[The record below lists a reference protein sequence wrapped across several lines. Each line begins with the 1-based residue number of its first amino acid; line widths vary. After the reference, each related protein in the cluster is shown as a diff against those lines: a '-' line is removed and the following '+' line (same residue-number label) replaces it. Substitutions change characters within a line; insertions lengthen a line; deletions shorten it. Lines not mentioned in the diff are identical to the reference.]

1 MGDSSWGE
9 KMNKKDK
16 ENMQN
21 EWKNK
26 PVGYWIGAGLVIGTG
41 AGGGW
46 GVVFGNITLGAA
58 LGAGVGILLMAIL
71 IKLRLIK

>member
-1 MGDSSWGE
+1 MKE
-9 KMNKKDK
+9 KDK

-21 EWKNK
+21 EWNNK
-26 PVGYWIGAGLVIGTG
+26 PVGYWIGAGLVIGIG

-46 GVVFGNITLGAA
+46 GVVFGNIALGAA
-58 LGAGVGILLMAIL
+58 LGAGVGILLMTTL